1 MSKYELADNLPLG
14 LIIINNKRQVVYCNP
29 KATQIIGYT
38 LEDFQ
43 KGLYR
48 PHPEHALFNNM
59 VYDAIHND
67 ISGKNAEL
75 LFMHKDGSSIW
86 VTSSWE
92 NIGDGEDKKIYVAFQ
107 DITIPKLLEK
117 ENMELI
123 QELKE
128 ANQLKK
134 DFIKNITHE
143 VRTPLTSV
151 LGYTSILMETPLAG
165 DQRNLLSTITTRS
178 EELLE
183 LITDI
188 VEYSAATNNSKL
200 KLKVCNPC
208 HVVKDCL
215 EKYIKLA
222 ESKNLEVSINY
233 SSDSVLEYYDDRKLE
248 IVIKNLI
255 GNAIK
260 FTHKGKISI
269 EIDYDNKL
277 IVTIVDTGQGISE
290 DNIPMVFEE
299 FYQLEYPGK
308 AKPYGFGIGLPT
320 VWRMLEVMGGHLT
333 ISSAKNLGT
342 AVTVVVP
349 PIEVQEN
356 EAVNA

>member
-1 MSKYELADNLPLG
+1 MSKYELADNLPIG
-14 LIIINNKRQVVYCNP
+14 LIIIDNKRQVVYCNP
-29 KATQIIGYT
+29 KATQIFGYS

-43 KGLYR
+43 MGLYR

-59 VYDAIHND
+59 IYDAIHND

-75 LFMHKDGSSIW
+75 QFMHKDGSSLW

-92 NIGDGEDKKIYVAFQ
+92 NIGTGKDKKIYVAFQ

-117 ENMELI
+117 KNIELI

-151 LGYTSILMETPLAG
+151 LGYTSILMETPLAD
-165 DQRNLLSTITTRS
+165 DQKTLLKTITTRS

-188 VEYSAATNNSKL
+188 VEYSAASCNSKL

-215 EKYIKLA
+215 EKYIKFA
-222 ESKNLEVSINY
+222 QGKNLEVSIDY
-233 SSDSVLEYYDDRKLE
+233 SSDSILEYYDDRKLE

-255 GNAIK
+255 DNAVK

-269 EIDYDNKL
+269 EIDYDNEL
-277 IVTIVDTGQGISE
+277 IVTIVDTGQGIS
-290 DNIPMVFEE
+290 DDKIPLVFEE

-320 VWRMLEVMGGHLT
+320 VCRMLEVMGGQLA

-349 PIEVQEN
+349 PAKMYDN
-356 EAVNA
+356 EAV